1 KILNEMGV
9 ESPDEVQITTVSNA
23 DEHKYLGDYIPAAQ
37 IGQNA
42 ISSAMIVIG
51 EKGDGLSLQ
60 LNNINYITE
69 QMYANALS
77 TEGVKDAKLYITAP
91 ITVSGTVALT
101 GIIQADEVKSGA
113 TNDEDKKEVA
123 NQAIVRT

>member
-1 KILNEMGV
+1 MGE
-9 ESPDEVQITTVSNA
+9 ESLDKDQITTVSNA

-69 QMYANALS
+69 QMYGNALS
-77 TEGVKDAKLYITAP
+77 TAGDRKSTRLN
-91 ITVSGTVALT
+91 SSHVAISYAVFCL
-101 GIIQADEVKSGA
+101 
-113 TNDEDKKEVA
+113 KKKK
-123 NQAIVRT
+123 Q

>member
-1 KILNEMGV
+1 MIVSTLGSLPTVKADAAPGDRIVVLGEDLTSAKQNEILKEMGV
-9 ESPDEVQITTVSNA
+9 ENPDDVQITTVSNA

-51 EKGDGLSLQ
+51 EKGDGSSLQ

-69 QMYANALS
+69 QMYGNAL
-77 TEGVKDAKLYITAP
+77 ITAGV
-91 ITVSGTVALT
+91 I
-101 GIIQADEVKSGA
+101 
-113 TNDEDKKEVA
+113 
-123 NQAIVRT
+123 

>member
-1 KILNEMGV
+1 MGV
-9 ESPDEVQITTVSNA
+9 ESTDDDQITTVSNA

-69 QMYANALS
+69 QMYGNALS
-77 TEGVKDAKLYITAP
+77 TAGVKDDKIYIN
-91 ITVSGTVALT
+91 ALFEVLMT
-101 GIIQADEVKSGA
+101 GAFTYII
-113 TNDEDKKEVA
+113 
-123 NQAIVRT
+123 